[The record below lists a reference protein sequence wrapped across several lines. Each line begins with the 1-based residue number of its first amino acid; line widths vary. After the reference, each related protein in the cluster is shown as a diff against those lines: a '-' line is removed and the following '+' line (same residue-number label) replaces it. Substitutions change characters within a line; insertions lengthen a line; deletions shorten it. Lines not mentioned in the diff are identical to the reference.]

1 MKRLIG
7 LAIVIVTLLAVVIA
21 CAPAPTP
28 VPTAAPPTAAPKAPA
43 ATPTAAPKAPAATST
58 TAPTVAPTATKPAAT
73 TAPTA
78 APTQA
83 ASTQKKYQIAL
94 IVKNLVNPFWVMMKD
109 GAEKEAAK
117 LGVQVTTYAPTKA
130 DNVEEQI
137 KIMEDLV
144 NKKIDGFVVVA
155 ADAKG
160 IVPGIEK
167 ANAANIPVAMSNSNT
182 AGGKYITFS
191 AVENYDAMKLV
202 AQYMVK
208 KLNGKGKI
216 IVLDGVAG
224 SQAIEDRKRAIA
236 DVLKANP
243 GIEVLAQ
250 QTALNQRA
258 EGMKVMENL
267 LVRFSQVDWVI
278 AQNDE
283 MALGAVQA
291 IEAAGRLKD
300 IKVSGFDANDD
311 AIKAVAA
318 GKMVATANQR
328 PDQQSAKALDALVD
342 YLNGKK
348 DIPARIVIDITLI
361 DSTNVQDL
369 MKERNLKP

>member
-1 MKRLIG
+1 MKRLTV
-7 LAIVIVTLLAVVIA
+7 LSLVLLAVLIAA

-28 VPTAAPPTAAPKAPA
+28 APTSAPPTVAKAAPTAVPPTAAPAAQPTTAPA
-43 ATPTAAPKAPAATST
+43 AA
-58 TAPTVAPTATKPAAT
+58 
-73 TAPTA
+73 
-78 APTQA
+78 
-83 ASTQKKYQIAL
+83 QKKYKIAL

-117 LGVQVTTYAPTKA
+117 LGVEVTTYAPTKA

-160 IVPGIEK
+160 IIPGIEK

-182 AGGKYITFS
+182 AGGKYVTFA
-191 AVENYDAMKLV
+191 AVENYDAMALITE
-202 AQYMVK
+202 YMVK
-208 KLNGKGKI
+208 KMGGKGKLV
-216 IVLDGVAG
+216 VLDGVVG

-236 DVLKANP
+236 DVVKKNP
-243 GIEVLAQ
+243 GIEVVAQ

-267 LVRFSQVDWVI
+267 LVRLPKIDAVI

-291 IEAAGRLKD
+291 IEAAGRQKE
-300 IKVSGFDANDD
+300 IMVSGFDANDD
-311 AIKAVAA
+311 AVKAVNA

-328 PDQQSAKALDALVD
+328 PEEQAGKALDAVVD
-342 YLNGKK
+342 FLNGKK
-348 DIPARIVIDITLI
+348 DIPQRIVTEITLV
-361 DSTNVQDL
+361 DSTNVKDL
-369 MKERNLKP
+369 MKQRNLQ

>member
-1 MKRLIG
+1 MKRLIVLTI
-7 LAIVIVTLLAVVIA
+7 LAFMLITIFVA

-28 VPTAAPPTAAPKAPA
+28 VPTQAPPTAAPKA
-43 ATPTAAPKAPAATST
+43 
-58 TAPTVAPTATKPAAT
+58 TVAA
-73 TAPTA
+73 
-78 APTQA
+78 
-83 ASTQKKYQIAL
+83 TQKKYQIAL

-137 KIMEDLV
+137 KIMEDLI

-167 ANAANIPVAMSNSNT
+167 ANAANIPVAMANSNT
-182 AGGKYITFS
+182 AGGKYVTFS
-191 AVENYDAMKLV
+191 AIENYDAMKLV
-202 AQYMVK
+202 AEYMVK
-208 KLNGKGKI
+208 QLSGKGKI
-216 IVLDGVAG
+216 IILDGVAG
-224 SQAIEDRKRAIA
+224 SQAIEDRKRAIG
-236 DVLKANP
+236 DVVKQNS

-267 LVRFSQVDWVI
+267 LVRFAKIDWVI

-291 IEAAGRLKD
+291 IEAAGRQKE

-311 AIKAVAA
+311 AVKAVSA
-318 GKMVATANQR
+318 GKMVLTANQR
-328 PDQQSAKALDALVD
+328 PDQQSSKALDALVD

-348 DIPARIVIDITLI
+348 DVPARIPIEITLI
-361 DSTNVQDL
+361 DSITVKDL
-369 MKERNLKP
+369 LKERNLQ

>member
-1 MKRLIG
+1 M
-7 LAIVIVTLLAVVIA
+7 
-21 CAPAPTP
+21 
-28 VPTAAPPTAAPKAPA
+28 TATVA
-43 ATPTAAPKAPAATST
+43 ST
-58 TAPTVAPTATKPAAT
+58 TAPT
-73 TAPTA
+73 TA
-78 APTQA
+78 AA
-83 ASTQKKYQIAL
+83 GTQKKYQIAL

-117 LGVQVTTYAPTKA
+117 LGVTVTTYAPTKA

-137 KIMEDLV
+137 KIMEDLI
-144 NKKIDGFVVVA
+144 NKKIDGFIVVA

-191 AVENYDAMKLV
+191 AIENYDAMKLV

-208 KLNGKGKI
+208 QLNGKGKI
-216 IVLDGVAG
+216 IILDGVAG
-224 SQAIEDRKRAIA
+224 AQSIEDRKRAIA
-236 DVLKANP
+236 DVLKENP

-267 LVRFSQVDWVI
+267 LVRFPQIDWVI
-278 AQNDE
+278 AENDE

-291 IEAAGRLKD
+291 IEAAGRQKE

-311 AIKAVAA
+311 AVKAVNA
-318 GKMVATANQR
+318 GKMIVTANQR
-328 PDQQSAKALDALVD
+328 PDQQASKALDALVD

-348 DIPARIVIDITLI
+348 DIPERIKIDITLI
-361 DSTNVQDL
+361 DTTNVKDL
-369 MKERNLKP
+369 MKERNLQ